1 MIENDRLIAP
11 ESRIE
16 DQGQTGRFG
25 QRHCLSMLA
34 SQPSL
39 SRWGFSWMRLEPGE
53 SPLIIRYLRTT
64 WAWKNHTGK
73 YYCCRNV
80 R

>member
-16 DQGQTGRFG
+16 DQGQDWAIRPKT
-25 QRHCLSMLA
+25 LSGMLA

-39 SRWGFSWMRLEPGE
+39 SRWGFSWMRLEPGRV
-53 SPLIIRYLRTT
+53 P
-64 WAWKNHTGK
+64 
-73 YYCCRNV
+73 
-80 R
+80 